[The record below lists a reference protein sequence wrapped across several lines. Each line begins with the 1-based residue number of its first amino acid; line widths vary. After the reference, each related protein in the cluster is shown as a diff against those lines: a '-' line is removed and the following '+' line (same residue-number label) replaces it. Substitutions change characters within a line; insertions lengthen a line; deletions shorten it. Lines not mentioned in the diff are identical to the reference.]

1 MVLQEIKAES
11 KDSEP
16 VKLEGKEC
24 ASVPTYETHWATIFI
39 NELKSIKSLD
49 LVGKAAN
56 LLEKLVWSIVFISGI
71 LWAAYFLV
79 NEFKSWQDNPSII
92 SNINMK
98 LSEIPNPAITFC
110 SQSSTKFAIAEQL
123 GNYLNPSKNLS
134 NEFLE
139 IRNMFTKYLAK
150 EYLGSDC
157 GPIGCEVSYLYVKS
171 KLIMFTTI
179 FLFSKD
185 IHHTVKIETPYL
197 DFQDRINPD

>member
-71 LWAAYFLV
+71 IWAAYFLV

-134 NEFLE
+134 NGFLE
-139 IRNMFTKYLAK
+139 IRNMFTKYSAR

-157 GPIGCEVSYLYVKS
+157 GPIGCEVS
-171 KLIMFTTI
+171 
-179 FLFSKD
+179 
-185 IHHTVKIETPYL
+185 
-197 DFQDRINPD
+197 